1 MHENAP
7 ILTAEPRERTGSR
20 YAKRLR
26 DRGGLPA
33 IIYGHGE
40 QPTPVSLDAKDAI
53 QYISR
58 GEKVFQVQMDGQSSR
73 QVVLLKDLQ
82 FDYLGSNIIHADL
95 ARVDLDERVTSRVSV
110 HLTGDAV
117 GLNTSGAVLMHPT
130 SEIEI
135 ECELRNL
142 PDYVEVDV
150 TDLDVGGVITAGEV
164 KLPGDTITLLTDE
177 HAVIAQINVQQ
188 EEATDEAS
196 EVSAEG
202 AGEPEVLSERKSEDE
217 DQDKK
222 ED

>member
-53 QYISR
+53 QHITR
-58 GEKVFQVQMDGQSSR
+58 GEKVFQVQINGQSSK

-82 FDYLGSNIIHADL
+82 FDYLGTNIIHADL

-117 GLNTSGAVLMHPT
+117 GLNTAGAVLMHPT
-130 SEIEI
+130 SELEI

-150 TDLDVGGVITAGEV
+150 SDLDVGGVITAGDV
-164 KLPGDTITLLTDE
+164 KFPGDTITLLTDE
-177 HAVIAQINVQQ
+177 SAVVAQINVQA
-188 EEATDEAS
+188 EEATDEAA

-202 AGEPEVLSERKSEDE
+202 AGEPEVLSERKEEDE
-217 DQDKK
+217 DKK